1 MRLFPSLRP
10 EQPALRAPGAP
21 SRVLVACPDYA
32 APAGGVRQLYRLVE
46 SLRAELK
53 LDAYVYHRKS
63 DFHIRWFNSAEPVLY
78 ADATAP
84 GPEDILILPEVW
96 GGAMKD
102 HPGVRKIIFNQ
113 NAYYSFMNGYDLPPS
128 PAPMQPGDHGVRG
141 ILTVSDDSAQVLRHA
156 FPLLPVARLRYH
168 IDATRFHP
176 RESKQ
181 PRLVYMPRKHP
192 EEAMQVLNILAL
204 RGALRGIDV
213 IPIDNLSESE
223 TATLLRTSLIFLSFG
238 YPEGFSLPPAEAM
251 ACGCLTIGYHGQAAR
266 EFMHPDFSWPI
277 ATGDILDFARTVE
290 AVLHK
295 WRHDPAPLRARATAA
310 AAFIHHSY
318 SLAAHR
324 DSLRTSWAE
333 LSPHL
338 GLPHPSS

>member
-10 EQPALRAPGAP
+10 KRPALRAPGAP

-32 APAGGVRQLYRLVE
+32 APAGGVRQLYRFVE
-46 SLRAELK
+46 SLREELK

-63 DFHIRWFNSAEPVLY
+63 GFRIKWFDSAEPVLY

-96 GGAMKD
+96 GGALKD

-128 PAPMQPGDHGVRG
+128 PAPLQPADHGVRG
-141 ILTVSDDSAQVLRHA
+141 ILTVSADSAQVLRHA
-156 FPLLPVARLRYH
+156 FPHIPVARLRYH
-168 IDATRFHP
+168 VDAMRFHP

-192 EEAMQVLNILAL
+192 EEAIQVLNILAL
-204 RGALRGIDV
+204 RGALRGIEV

-223 TATLLRTSLIFLSFG
+223 TATLLRTSLMFLSFG

-277 ATGDILDFARTVE
+277 ETGDILGFARTVE
-290 AVLHK
+290 TVLNQ
-295 WRHDPAPLRARATAA
+295 WRQDPAPLSVRMAKAS
-310 AAFIHHSY
+310 AFIHQGY
-318 SLAAHR
+318 SQAEHR
-324 DSLRTSWAE
+324 RSLRTAWAE
-333 LSPHL
+333 LSSHL
-338 GLPHPSS
+338 GLPLAAS